1 MCFCNELTLAVELA
15 KIVLA
20 LCRGAEALLVMP
32 PDSPP
37 VSLNAR
43 GLLSLLGLLAFN
55 VWRFN
60 SSRLHR
66 ICFFTLFAKSLWET
80 GVVERQ
86 LANVV
91 GSDPNRFTR
100 PGCALNSSR
109 TGSSVG

>member
-55 VWRFN
+55 VWRFD

-66 ICFFTLFAKSLWET
+66 ICFFTLFAKSPGRLVWLNGNSLLSSAQT
-80 GVVERQ
+80 RTDPRG
-86 LANVV
+86 LAV
-91 GSDPNRFTR
+91 P
-100 PGCALNSSR
+100 
-109 TGSSVG
+109 